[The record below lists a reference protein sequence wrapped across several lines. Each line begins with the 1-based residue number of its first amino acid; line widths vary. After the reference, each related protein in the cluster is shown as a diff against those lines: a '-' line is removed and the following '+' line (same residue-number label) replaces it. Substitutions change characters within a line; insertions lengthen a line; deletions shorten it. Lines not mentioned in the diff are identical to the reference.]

1 MDDNKRS
8 ALEQRRQQLQLKIQA
23 ETYIERHIKSARE
36 LFDDL
41 RQHEVTFEIA
51 GLVYTP
57 MEYRPYIE
65 QTIVQPMY
73 NKYRFQSNHLQS
85 TALEQ
90 LLDTLFDQY
99 PSINPLRYVPNLPK
113 YADYSSMPSKGGL
126 RDGLQ
131 KVVHAM
137 GLQNQNVYVYY
148 LQYAL
153 VLKASLR
160 DLCTHDH
167 EDMFNTWHGEVV
179 IFTDHPDWLITF
191 TLEEEWLG
199 GQK

>member
-1 MDDNKRS
+1 MDNNKRS

-23 ETYIERHIKSARE
+23 ETYIERYIKPARE

-51 GLVYTP
+51 GIVYTP
-57 MEYRPYIE
+57 KEYRSHVE
-65 QTIVQPMY
+65 QTIVQSMY
-73 NKYRFQSNHLQS
+73 SDYGFQPNHLQS
-85 TALEQ
+85 SAIEQ
-90 LLDTLFDQY
+90 LLNTLFDQY
-99 PSINPLRYVPNLPK
+99 PSVNSLRYVPNLPK
-113 YADYSSMPSKGGL
+113 YADYGSVPPQGGP

-131 KVVHAM
+131 KVVQAM
-137 GLQNQNVYVYY
+137 DLRDQNVYVYY

-153 VLKASLR
+153 VLKVSLR
-160 DLCTHDH
+160 DLSVHDH
-167 EDMFNTWHGEVV
+167 EDLFNTWHGEVV
-179 IFTDHPDWLITF
+179 IFSDHPDWLITF

>member
-1 MDDNKRS
+1 MDNNKRT

-23 ETYIERHIKSARE
+23 EAYIERHIKPARE

-41 RQHEVTFEIA
+41 HQHEVTFEIA

-57 MEYRPYIE
+57 EEYRSDIE
-65 QTIVQPMY
+65 QTIVQPVY
-73 NKYRFQSNHLQS
+73 NDYGFQPNHLQRS
-85 TALEQ
+85 AIEQ

-99 PSINPLRYVPNLPK
+99 PSVNSLRYVPNLVK
-113 YADYSSMPSKGGL
+113 YADYGNMPPKGSL

-131 KVVHAM
+131 KTVQALD
-137 GLQNQNVYVYY
+137 LQNQNVYVYY

-153 VLKASLR
+153 VLKVSLH
-160 DLCTHDH
+160 DLCIHDH
-167 EDMFNTWHGEVV
+167 EDLFNTWHGEVV
-179 IFTDHPDWLITF
+179 IFPDHSEWLIVF